1 MHQAPIHRIQDTH
14 APIVATTITLLIG
27 AIGRMVFLITMLLE
41 EEEVIKAVIA
51 KGIQEEKETNS
62 AYIVVSL
69 TTLSMSV
76 TGNIAIHLA
85 RSFIILKVQTSTMS
99 ML

>member
-1 MHQAPIHRIQDTH
+1 
-14 APIVATTITLLIG
+14 VGKTITLLIG
-27 AIGRMVFLITMLLE
+27 AIRRMVFLITMLLE
-41 EEEVIKAVIA
+41 EKEVVKAVLA
-51 KGIQEEKETNS
+51 EGTQEEEETNS

-76 TGNIAIHLA
+76 TGNMAIHLA
-85 RSFIILKVQTSTMS
+85 RSFISLKVQTSTMS